1 MKQLMKQ
8 MILLLADKF
17 YIKHQVAANMKNVD
31 SYGNILIKLILKK
44 FLILKNFSISRI
56 RKIYFKQLQQK

>member
-1 MKQLMKQ
+1 
-8 MILLLADKF
+8 
-17 YIKHQVAANMKNVD
+17 MKNVD